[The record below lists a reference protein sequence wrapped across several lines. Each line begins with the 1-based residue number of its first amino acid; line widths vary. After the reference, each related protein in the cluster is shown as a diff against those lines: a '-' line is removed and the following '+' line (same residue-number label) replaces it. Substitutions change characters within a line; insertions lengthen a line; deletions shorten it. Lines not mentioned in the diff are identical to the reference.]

1 MVMIERTFNTEERRN
16 LTQDKRLVLVD
27 PGETERDDPGAALS
41 LTGRFLPYRQLFGRL
56 LLWGEVQ
63 TSPGSPPTSVSV
75 QLHFQ
80 PVGQNLCRDAAQ
92 DRLGTRVRGP
102 GRRRGRRS
110 GSSR

>member
-27 PGETERDDPGAALS
+27 PGETEKDDPGAALS
-41 LTGRFLPYRQLFGRL
+41 LTLRLLRYRQLFGRL
-56 LLWGEVQ
+56 LLWGEIQ
-63 TSPGSPPTSVSV
+63 TSPGPPPTSVSA
-75 QLHFQ
+75 QLQCH
-80 PVGQNLCRDAAQ
+80 PAGQKLCRDAAQ

-102 GRRRGRRS
+102 GGRRGRRS